1 MEEIY
6 WNITLLNVS
15 LPKYHFIRIYHFN
28 GIHWNITLLEIY
40 PPILNTPIVSS
51 QTCVCLNPQ
60 KNMVS
65 GGGRLIKHME
75 CHLIQFL
82 AISGPF
88 VSSVLLLTQDSSPD
102 SYGIAYVRF
111 TSIPNSKSLVRY
123 PWLKDV
129 HIFHKGIW
137 VSFQSCRRISQRS
150 RSDPSWFNQVQ
161 PDCRLW
167 SSHWK

>member
-1 MEEIY
+1 ME
-6 WNITLLNVS
+6 
-15 LPKYHFIRIYHFN
+15 YHFIRNLSPHIKHAQCIIPN
-28 GIHWNITLLEIY
+28 MCMSK
-40 PPILNTPIVSS
+40 PP
-51 QTCVCLNPQ
+51 
-60 KNMVS
+60 KKHGF
-65 GGGRLIKHME
+65 GGGLIKHME

-88 VSSVLLLTQDSSPD
+88 VSSVLLLAQDSSPD

-137 VSFQSCRRISQRS
+137 VSFQSGRRISQRS